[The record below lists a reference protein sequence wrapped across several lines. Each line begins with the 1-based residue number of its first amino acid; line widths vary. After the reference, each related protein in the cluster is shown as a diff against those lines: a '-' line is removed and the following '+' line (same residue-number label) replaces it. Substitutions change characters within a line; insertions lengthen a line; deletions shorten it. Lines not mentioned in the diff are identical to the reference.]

1 MGRMRI
7 LLTLLLS
14 MASPIVGTAQPTVGA
29 EAIPAPRPAVLDI
42 EDIGRGTVPIDGE
55 WQFHLGDDMR
65 WASPSYDDSLWEHIT
80 ADKSW
85 GAQTHPSYSG
95 FAWYR
100 RHLDLAPSRVAD
112 EKLAILMPAVEDE
125 YAVYWNGVEIGS
137 QGTMPPD
144 AVWYTA
150 HRQSFAIPASPTGV
164 TDGVLAVRV
173 WKAELKS
180 FDYST
185 LGGMKGPPLL
195 GNAQSITQRISSD
208 DFASMRRNLYYRMVI
223 IIIALMGLVAVFTW
237 LHDRKQWVFLWFGVW
252 SMGRVAQFLTTM
264 PSINFSISHAEIN
277 FVLQLIFSIHNCAAL
292 LLLFYL
298 FDLQD
303 NIRLRRWTWWV
314 VGIQLSAACADGLV
328 MLFWA
333 DAGRGMQGAD
343 AALSLVIVLCRMFG
357 CVLAYQGLRRRI
369 NPEFKL
375 VAIMA
380 FLDNLM
386 EILRLSSRQG
396 VRFTH
401 WTLTTRL
408 SAPLFEVADAGITA
422 LQILDTL
429 LLVTVAYALL
439 RYLGRE
445 SRRQAGIEQ
454 ELKSAREVQRVLIP
468 EAIPDIPGYAIASVY
483 HPAQEVGGDF
493 FQIIP
498 MQEEGALVVLGDVS
512 GKGLKAAMNVALI
525 VGTVRTLAEFQSDPA
540 SILAGLNHRLVGR
553 MQGGF
558 TTALVFRIGR
568 LGHCTFANAGQLPPF
583 LNGNEMTF
591 DPSLPLGIDPEAEY
605 IDQDFTLDCGD
616 RLMLHTDGVLE
627 ARSGKGELYGFD
639 RLKALLAGAPD
650 AESIVDA
657 ACAFGQDDD
666 ITVVTI
672 ERLPLD
678 ETVPSMTVNFS
689 AELASVNLEGNE
701 GRLLGIGD
709 WLAESGGN
717 EGAA

>member
-1 MGRMRI
+1 MGRMRS
-7 LLTLLLS
+7 LLTLLLC
-14 MASPIVGTAQPTVGA
+14 MASPIVGSARPAIGA
-29 EAIPAPRPAVLDI
+29 EANRASTLAI

-55 WQFHLGDDMR
+55 WQFHLGDDVR
-65 WASPSYDDSLWEHIT
+65 WSSPSYDDSQWEHIK

-85 GAQTHPSYSG
+85 GAQTHPSYTG

-100 RHLDLAPSRVAD
+100 RHIEIPSSRAANL
-112 EKLAILMPAVEDE
+112 KLAILMPAVEDE
-125 YAVYWNGVEIGS
+125 YDLYWNGVEIGS
-137 QGTMPPD
+137 QGTLPPHP
-144 AVWYTA
+144 AWYTA
-150 HRQSFAIPASPTGV
+150 HRQSFAFPVSPAGV
-164 TDGVLAVRV
+164 ADGVLAVRV
-173 WKAELKS
+173 WKAKLAS

-185 LGGMKGPPLL
+185 LGGMRGPPVL
-195 GNAQSITQRISSD
+195 GDAESISRRISSD
-208 DFASMRRNLYYRMVI
+208 DFASMRRNLYFRMVI
-223 IIIALMGLVAVFTW
+223 IIIALMGLVALFTW
-237 LHDRKQWVFLWFGVW
+237 ARDRKQWVFLWFGIW

-264 PSINFSISHAEIN
+264 PSINYSLSHAEIN
-277 FVLQLIFSIHNCAAL
+277 CILQFIFSIHNCAAL

-303 NIRLRRWTWWV
+303 NTRLRRWTWLV
-314 VGIQLSAACADGLV
+314 VGVQLSAACADGLV

-333 DAGRGMQGAD
+333 DAGPGMQWAD
-343 AALSLVIVLCRMFG
+343 AFLSLVIMLCRMFG
-357 CVLAYQGLRRRI
+357 FVLAYQGLRRRI

-375 VAIMA
+375 VAVMA

-408 SAPLFEVADAGITA
+408 SAPLFDVADAGITV

-429 LLVTVAYALL
+429 LLITVAYALL
-439 RYLGRE
+439 RYLARE
-445 SRRQAGIEQ
+445 SRRQAGIEL

-498 MQEEGALVVLGDVS
+498 MQDGAALVVLGDVS

-540 SILAGLNHRLVGR
+540 SILAGLNRRLVGR
-553 MQGGF
+553 MQDGF
-558 TTALVFRIGR
+558 TTALAFRIDR
-568 LGHCTFANAGQLPPF
+568 LGHCTFANAGHVPPF
-583 LNGNEMTF
+583 LNGSEMTL

-605 IDQDFTLDCGD
+605 NDQDITLDCGD

-627 ARSGKGELYGFD
+627 ARSGKGELYGFG
-639 RLKALLAGAPD
+639 RLTALLASLPD
-650 AESIVDA
+650 ADSIVDA
-657 ACAFGQDDD
+657 ALAFGQEDD
-666 ITVVTI
+666 ITVLTI
-672 ERLPLD
+672 ERLRLN
-678 ETVPSMTVNFS
+678 EASPSMTVNFS
-689 AELASVNLEGNE
+689 FNLAS
-701 GRLLGIGD
+701 
-709 WLAESGGN
+709 A
-717 EGAA
+717 

>member
-14 MASPIVGTAQPTVGA
+14 MASPMVGTAQPTVGV
-29 EAIPAPRPAVLDI
+29 EARPAPTPAVLDI
-42 EDIGRGTVPIDGE
+42 EDIGKGTVPIDGE
-55 WQFHLGDDMR
+55 WQFHLGDDVR
-65 WASPSYDDSLWEHIT
+65 WASPSYDDSQWEHIKT
-80 ADKSW
+80 DTSW

-100 RHLDLAPSRVAD
+100 RHLDIAPSRVAD

-125 YAVYWNGVEIGS
+125 YDVYWNGVEIGS
-137 QGTMPPD
+137 QGTLPPH

-150 HRQSFAIPASPTGV
+150 HRQSFAFPVSPAGV

-173 WKAELKS
+173 WKAKLAS

-185 LGGMKGPPLL
+185 LGGMKGPPVL
-195 GNAQSITQRISSD
+195 GDAESITRRISSD
-208 DFASMRRNLYYRMVI
+208 DFASMRRNLYFRIVT
-223 IIIALMGLVAVFTW
+223 IIIALMGMVALFTW
-237 LHDRKQWVFLWFGVW
+237 AHDRKQGVFLWFGIW
-252 SMGRVAQFLTTM
+252 SVGRVAQFLTTM
-264 PSINFSISHAEIN
+264 PSINFLFSRAEIN
-277 FVLQLIFSIHNCAAL
+277 CVLQLIFSIHNCAAL

-303 NIRLRRWTWWV
+303 NTSLRRWTWWV
-314 VGIQLSAACADGLV
+314 VGVQLSAACADGLV

-333 DAGRGMQGAD
+333 HAGHSMQWAD
-343 AALSLVIVLCRMFG
+343 ALLSFVIVLCRLFG
-357 CVLAYQGLRRRI
+357 FVLAYEGLKRRM

-375 VAIMA
+375 VAVIA

-386 EILRLSSRQG
+386 EILRFSSRQG

-401 WTLTTRL
+401 WTLGTRL
-408 SAPLFEVADAGITA
+408 STPLFNVADAGITA
-422 LQILDTL
+422 LVILDTIL
-429 LLVTVAYALL
+429 LIAVVYALL
-439 RYLGRE
+439 RYLARE
-445 SRRQAGIEQ
+445 SRRQACIEQ
-454 ELKSAREVQRVLIP
+454 ELKSAREVQQVLIP
-468 EAIPDIPGYAIASVY
+468 EAPPNIPGYAIASVY
-483 HPAQEVGGDF
+483 YPAHEVGGDF

-498 MQEEGALVVLGDVS
+498 MQDGATLVILGDVS

-558 TTALVFRIGR
+558 TTALAFRIDR
-568 LGHCTFANAGQLPPF
+568 LGHCTFANAGHVPPF
-583 LNGNEMTF
+583 LNGNEMSL

-605 IDQDFTLDCGD
+605 RDQDLMLNGGD

-639 RLKALLAGAPD
+639 RLKALLAGVPD

-657 ACAFGQDDD
+657 ALAFGQEDD

-672 ERLPLD
+672 ERLRLN
-678 ETVPSMTVNFS
+678 EAAASMTVNFLVD
-689 AELASVNLEGNE
+689 LAP
-701 GRLLGIGD
+701 
-709 WLAESGGN
+709 A
-717 EGAA
+717 